1 MANTTFSG
9 PVRSEN
15 GFESITKNGT
25 TGAITTNSTYGTDAT
40 IGGTV
45 FGSVQA
51 LTGAG
56 AVNLTDLITEIT
68 AENTGDALTLA
79 DGSAGQVKIISYVA
93 ESAAGDTA
101 ILTPTTLAGGSTITF
116 DSVGDAATLVYS
128 TTSGWTIVGSN
139 SVTVA

>member
-1 MANTTFSG
+1 MGNSTWSG

-15 GFESITKNGT
+15 GFESITKNASTGVVTVGT
-25 TGAITTNSTYGTDAT
+25 SYSDIIT
-40 IGGTV
+40 
-45 FGSVQA
+45 GSVQA

-101 ILTPTTLAGGSTITF
+101 VLTPTTLAGGTTITF
-116 DSVGDAATLVYS
+116 DSVGDAAILVYN
-128 TTSGWTIVGSN
+128 TTAGWTIVGSN

>member
-15 GFESITKNGT
+15 GFESITKNAT
-25 TGAITTNSTYGTDAT
+25 TGAITVGTSYSDIIT
-40 IGGTV
+40 
-45 FGSVQA
+45 GSVQS

-79 DGSAGQVKIISYVA
+79 NGSAGQVKIISYVA

>member
-15 GFESITKNGT
+15 GFESVSKNAS
-25 TGAITTNSTYGTDAT
+25 TGAITVGTSYSNIIT
-40 IGGTV
+40 
-45 FGSVQA
+45 GSVQS

-101 ILTPTTLAGGSTITF
+101 VLTPTTLAGGTTITF

-128 TTSGWTIVGSN
+128 ETSGWTIVGSN

>member
-15 GFESITKNGT
+15 GFESVSKNTT
-25 TGAITTNSTYGTDAT
+25 TGVITVGTSYSDIIT
-40 IGGTV
+40 
-45 FGSVQA
+45 GSVQA

-101 ILTPTTLAGGSTITF
+101 VLTPTTLAGASTITF
-116 DSVGDAATLVYS
+116 DSVGDAATLVYN
-128 TTSGWTIVGSN
+128 TTAGWTIVGSN

>member
-15 GFESITKNGT
+15 GFESVSKNAS
-25 TGAITTNSTYGTDAT
+25 TGAITVGTSYSN
-40 IGGTV
+40 IIK
-45 FGSVQA
+45 GSSQS
-51 LTGAG
+51 LSGAG

-79 DGSAGQVKIISYVA
+79 DGSAGQVKIIVYVA

-101 ILTPTTLAGGSTITF
+101 VLTPTTLAGGTTITF
-116 DSVGDAATLVYS
+116 DSVGDAATLVYNE
-128 TTSGWTIVGSN
+128 TSGWTIVGSN

>member
-15 GFESITKNGT
+15 GFESVSKNAS
-25 TGAITTNSTYGTDAT
+25 TGAITVWTSYSNIIT
-40 IGGTV
+40 
-45 FGSVQA
+45 GSVQS

-79 DGSAGQVKIISYVA
+79 DGSAGQVKIIVYVA

-101 ILTPTTLAGGSTITF
+101 VLTPTTLAGGTTITF

>member
-1 MANTTFSG
+1 MGNSTWSG

-15 GFESITKNGT
+15 GFESVSKNST
-25 TGAITTNSTYGTDAT
+25 TGAITVGTSYSDIIT
-40 IGGTV
+40 
-45 FGSVQA
+45 GSIQA

-79 DGSAGQVKIISYVA
+79 NGSAGQVKIISYVA

-101 ILTPTTLAGGSTITF
+101 VLTPTTLAGGTTITF
-116 DSVGDAATLVYS
+116 DSVGDAAILVYN
-128 TTSGWTIVGSN
+128 TTAGWTIVGSN